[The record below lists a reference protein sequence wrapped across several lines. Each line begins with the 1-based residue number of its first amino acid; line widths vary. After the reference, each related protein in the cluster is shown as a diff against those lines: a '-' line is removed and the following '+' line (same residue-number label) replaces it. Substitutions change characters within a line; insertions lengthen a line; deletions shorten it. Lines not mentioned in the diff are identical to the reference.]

1 MMKTT
6 FLLLTTLL
14 FLSACQEN
22 EPINSTGEETTKLDQ
37 QSQTVSTKNVSI
49 DTITKETTIAPEI
62 EIKDN
67 IYTEY
72 YPGTRRIKFRGQQ
85 DEQGRRDGTW
95 MYFGE
100 DGTELSMTTY
110 KNGKKHGPTMVKYPN
125 GNIHYTGEYT
135 DDKASGT
142 WTTYSEIGE
151 KLTVKNF
158 DELK

>member
-1 MMKTT
+1 MRKTLIIFT
-6 FLLLTTLL
+6 ISLLA
-14 FLSACQEN
+14 LSACKEKNKDVQKNEPTVKMDQTGQEN
-22 EPINSTGEETTKLDQ
+22 SVEIEMPEKIEPTEIEPN
-37 QSQTVSTKNVSI
+37 
-49 DTITKETTIAPEI
+49 I

-72 YPGTRRIKFRGQQ
+72 YPGTNHIKFQGPQ
-85 DEQGRRDGTW
+85 DKGGKRNGKW
-95 MYFGE
+95 MFFDE
-100 DGTELSMTTY
+100 NGTELSMTTY

-135 DDKASGT
+135 NDKTTGI

-151 KLTVKNF
+151 ELTVKNF